1 MTTISRYS
9 LTAALVMPQP
19 TLEDIAVV
27 HERIFR
33 LSQSRP
39 GSIFGVASV
48 DPWLGET
55 AYREEAEKCLSDYG
69 FVGIKLHPFGHNISP
84 LSPLC
89 DKVYRVAAEYG
100 VPVIVHT
107 GLGTPHSLP
116 SLLIDPS
123 RRYPAVT
130 FILAHAGF
138 ALYSTEAIVAAKY
151 CPNLILEPSWCPTF
165 MVRNMVDQIGS
176 ERVIMGSDHLNNLPV
191 ELAKY
196 NAIGLSDQQS
206 RDIMFENPNRIF
218 KLRLEKT

>member
-1 MTTISRYS
+1 MTTIGRYS

-19 TLEDIAVV
+19 TLEEVTVV

-33 LSQSRP
+33 LSQSCP
-39 GSIFGVASV
+39 GSVFGVASV
-48 DPWLGET
+48 DPWLDET
-55 AYREEAEKCLSDYG
+55 AYREEAEKCLSDYR
-69 FVGIKLHPFGHNISP
+69 FVAIKLHPLGHNISP

-89 DKVYRVAAEYG
+89 EKVYQVAAEYG

-116 SLLIDPS
+116 ALMIDPAK
-123 RRYPAVT
+123 RYPEVT

-138 ALYSTEAIVAAKY
+138 AVYSTEAIVAAKY

-165 MVRNMVDQIGS
+165 MVRGMIDQIGS
-176 ERVIMGSDHLNNLPV
+176 DRVIMGSDHLNNLPV

-196 NAIGLSDQQS
+196 NAIGLSERQF
-206 RDIMFENPNRIF
+206 RDIMFDNPNRIF
-218 KLRLEKT
+218 NLRLEKT